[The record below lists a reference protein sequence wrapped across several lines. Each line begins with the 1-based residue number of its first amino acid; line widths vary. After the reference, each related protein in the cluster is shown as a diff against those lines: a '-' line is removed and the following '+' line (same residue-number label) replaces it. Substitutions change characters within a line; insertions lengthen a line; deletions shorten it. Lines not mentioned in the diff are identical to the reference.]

1 MIDTFDLSPMVVTL
15 VRKSRRPMKLKVMK
29 PALDRVRLTE
39 PVSVSP
45 AVAVAAPTVLRC
57 ASATACTLAP
67 PLSILPKARAS
78 PRANSRV
85 ELGLGA

>member
-67 PLSILPKARAS
+67 PLSILPKACAS